1 MDITPIAYLNPY
13 RISRARTL
21 LEAGSQSV
29 AEIAQSV
36 GFGDAAHF
44 SRAFRR
50 EVCQTPSTYRR
61 AKQR

>member
-1 MDITPIAYLNPY
+1 V
-13 RISRARTL
+13 L
-21 LEAGSQSV
+21 LETGSQSV

-50 EVCQTPSTYRR
+50 EVGQAPNSYRR
-61 AKQR
+61 EKQG